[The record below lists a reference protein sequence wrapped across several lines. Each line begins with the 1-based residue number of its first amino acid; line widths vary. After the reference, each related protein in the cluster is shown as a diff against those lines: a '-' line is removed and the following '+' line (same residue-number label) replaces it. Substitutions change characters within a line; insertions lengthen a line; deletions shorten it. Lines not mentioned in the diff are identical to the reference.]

1 MREMSRIVESM
12 PLHGAEAEATP
23 GTELAPAIELG
34 RVRQLLRERADVIA
48 LVMIT
53 AVAAG
58 VRFATL
64 GTQGLDHDEAVTA
77 AGVLHPSIGAT
88 ISAVAQLERTPPLYY
103 MLEWLWTQAL
113 GFGTDPANLR
123 FLSAVFGTMTV
134 PVAFLAARELSSRRA
149 GVLAA
154 ALVALNPFLVWYSQ
168 EARAYALLVLFVA
181 LGVYAFARALSKP
194 TRGRL
199 AIWALVSILAI
210 FTHYFAVF
218 TVVPEAAWLLWA
230 VRPRRRPLAA
240 VAAVGVAGGALLP
253 LAVSQQGSNATEWFK
268 ETSILTRAWQTPV
281 HFASTVK
288 PEIPSPEA
296 WISHL
301 QIGAAMFAAALLL
314 AGAAV
319 LARRGAGRDRR
330 GAGIAFALAGASFC
344 LPIAVAVAGADFL
357 DARNLIGALLVL
369 LVCAGLVFAA
379 VRPRIAGTVATA
391 AICALSA
398 GLLVVSGS
406 TSAMQRPHYQGQARS
421 IGRSRVKRIVVVPRT
436 AKPPLSYYLGA
447 QRAEGTG
454 RPVWAREIELYSGAP
469 TKDAPQAPFR
479 LVGERSA
486 ANGMWV
492 TRYESPRPVRV
503 WLSPGHAAHMIGQGA
518 GALVT
523 VPPIR
528 ASAS

>member
-1 MREMSRIVESM
+1 MTPR
-12 PLHGAEAEATP
+12 GADAELTHA
-23 GTELAPAIELG
+23 TELTTPAIELG
-34 RVRQLLRERADVIA
+34 RVRNLLRERADVVA

-53 AVAAG
+53 ALAAG
-58 VRFATL
+58 IRFATL
-64 GTQGLDHDEAVTA
+64 GAQGLDHDEAVTA
-77 AGVLHPSIGAT
+77 AGVLHPSIGGT

-103 MLEWLWTQAL
+103 VLEWLWTQAL

-123 FLSAVFGTMTV
+123 FLSAVFGTLTV

-149 GVLAA
+149 GVMTA

-181 LGVYAFARALSKP
+181 LGLYVFARALRRP

-218 TVVPEAAWLLWA
+218 TVVPEAAWLLLA

-296 WISHL
+296 WISQL
-301 QIGAAMFAAALLL
+301 QIAAAVFAAAVLL
-314 AGAAV
+314 AGAAA
-319 LARRGAGRDRR
+319 LARRGERRNRR
-330 GAGIAFALAGASFC
+330 GALVALALAAASFS
-344 LPIAVAVAGADFL
+344 LPIAVALAGADFL

-369 LVCAGLVFAA
+369 LVGAGIVFGALQ
-379 VRPRIAGTVATA
+379 PRVAGAVATA
-391 AICALSA
+391 AICALFA

-406 TSAMQRPHYQGQARS
+406 TSIMQRPHYQGQAGA
-421 IGRSRVKRIVVVPRT
+421 IGRSRVKRMVVVPRT
-436 AKPPLSYYLGA
+436 AEPPLSYYLGA

-454 RPVWAREIELYSGAP
+454 RPVWVRGIELYSSAP
-469 TKDAPQAPFR
+469 THDAPQAPFR
-479 LVGERSA
+479 LLGERSTG
-486 ANGMWV
+486 NGMWV
-492 TRYESPRPVRV
+492 ARYESPRPVRV
-503 WLSPGHAAHMIGQGA
+503 WLSPAHATHMIGQGA

-523 VPPIR
+523 VPPSEPQR
-528 ASAS
+528 PSA